1 MPASTKDRPYTA
13 KFLASQKARLLE
25 ERAKVMDEI
34 STDEDEFRSW
44 SGEVD
49 GGDAFLSD
57 DATAL
62 SERQLEMSLIEN
74 ARYVLGEID
83 QALAALEEGTYGWDE
98 KRSVW
103 IRAERLSVLPWAR
116 EEVDRIPTGDDGDDL
131 D

>member
-1 MPASTKDRPYTA
+1 MTASPSDNPYTA
-13 KFLASQKARLLE
+13 EFLANQRVRLAE
-25 ERAKVMDEI
+25 ERERVLEEI

-44 SGEVD
+44 SGDVD

-62 SERQLEMSLIEN
+62 AERQLEMSLIEN

-83 QALAALEEGTYGWDE
+83 HALKAMDDGSYGWDA
-98 KRSVW
+98 KRQVW
-103 IRAERLSVLPWAR
+103 IRAERLAVLPWAR
-116 EEVDRIPTGDDGDDL
+116 EEVDRIPHGDEDDL

>member
-1 MPASTKDRPYTA
+1 MNSPSSKSPYSA
-13 KFLASQKARLLE
+13 KFLAGQKTRLIE
-25 ERAKVMDEI
+25 ERGRVIKEI

-44 SGEVD
+44 SGDVD

-74 ARYVLGEID
+74 ARFVLGEID
-83 QALAALEEGTYGWDE
+83 HALASIEDRTYGWDA
-98 KRSVW
+98 KRQLW
-103 IRAERLSVLPWAR
+103 IRSERLTVLPWAR
-116 EEVDRIPTGDDGDDL
+116 EEVDRVPVIDEDDL